1 MPKTAAKA
9 DDDGLLELVQHVAE
23 LWQCLREFS
32 RATEDMARRH
42 GLTPQQYRLM
52 IMVKGAPDGNQMAT
66 VTQLHEQLQLAQS
79 TVTELIDRADAAG
92 LVTRR
97 DAADDARRTEVR
109 LTAEGERRL
118 MAAVSEL
125 AAERRTFARLVSE
138 LRELI

>member
-1 MPKTAAKA
+1 
-9 DDDGLLELVQHVAE
+9 
-23 LWQCLREFS
+23 
-32 RATEDMARRH
+32 
-42 GLTPQQYRLM
+42 M